1 MRRAWQIWLAFGGAV
16 LLAIT
21 AVGWLS
27 YRALESE
34 EAERTARAQAAL
46 EENSRLALW
55 RLDSAVA
62 PLIAEENARPYFVY
76 RSFFPA
82 GSPPGERVPG
92 KSSAS
97 ALVPSPL
104 LTSENPQIRLHFEF
118 HAWPEV
124 ALEEVMCSPSVPT
137 GPQVA
142 RAVPEYLSAQAL
154 ERNRRQLFM
163 CPIRV
168 GKKELLA
175 ALATENPPAMA
186 AGSAVP
192 QAVTQQP
199 LPGNNALSQQGNASF
214 PAEERQQMIA
224 GQLRGDFEF
233 QARQQA
239 VMTNAST
246 NGGTTDFG
254 NNLSSIAGAQTDV
267 MTPLWFH
274 DELFLARHVTVGKQ
288 SLVQGCW
295 LDWPLIRQQLLT
307 GIGDLLPDAQL
318 GPATISD
325 GEDRAHR
332 MAALPVK
339 LITGELP
346 IVPADSLSPVRLSLL
361 VTWGLLLVAALA
373 VALLLY
379 GVMALSERR
388 AAFVSAV
395 THELRTPLTTFRMYA
410 EMLAEG
416 MVTDETTRRSYLE
429 TLRTEADRLTHLVEN
444 VLAYARLERGGPGA
458 RIGPVPVTELLDRA
472 SERLA
477 GRAAEAGLVLR
488 TQAPPDVLAIDVVA
502 DPGAVEQ
509 ILFNLVDNACKYAAG
524 KDSAGKNADAA
535 ESRTLELA
543 VDRANG
549 SVRLRVRDH
558 GPGVPERERKRLF
571 QPFRKSAHDAA
582 NSAPGVGLGLALSRR
597 LARDMGGDLSQENEN
612 AGGACFVLT
621 LRAANDSPGV

>member
-1 MRRAWQIWLAFGGAV
+1 MRRAWQIWLAFAAAL

-27 YRALESE
+27 FRALESE
-34 EAERTARAQAAL
+34 QAELTARGRAAL

-76 RSFFPA
+76 RAFFPA
-82 GSPPGERVPG
+82 GAPQNKPVPG
-92 KSSAS
+92 KLSGQT
-97 ALVPSPL
+97 LVPSPL
-104 LTSENPQIRLHFEF
+104 LAGENPRIRLHFEF
-118 HAWPEV
+118 DV
-124 ALEEVMCSPSVPT
+124 VGVQLEEVMCSPSVPT
-137 GPQVA
+137 GALVA
-142 RAVPEYLSAQAL
+142 RAVPEYISAQTL
-154 ERNRRQLFM
+154 ERNRQQLFM
-163 CPIRV
+163 CARRID
-168 GKKELLA
+168 KKELFS

-186 AGSAVP
+186 VGPALPPAVM
-192 QAVTQQP
+192 QQP
-199 LPGNNALSQQGNASF
+199 LLGNNALSQQSNNDSQPAST
-214 PAEERQQMIA
+214 

-239 VMTNAST
+239 ILSNNEVVLLGSNTTSATNAR
-246 NGGTTDFG
+246 
-254 NNLSSIAGAQTDV
+254 IDV
-267 MTPLWFH
+267 MTPLWFE
-274 DELFLARHVTVGKQ
+274 DELFLARHVTVGTQ

-295 LDWPLIRQQLLT
+295 LDWPLIREQLLT
-307 GIGDLLPDAQL
+307 GIRDLLPEAQL
-318 GPATISD
+318 APDPASD
-325 GEDRAHR
+325 TEDSVHR

-339 LITGELP
+339 LLTGELP
-346 IVPADSLSPVRLSLL
+346 AVVIDGLSPLRLSLL
-361 VTWGLLLVAALA
+361 VTWGLLLVAAMA
-373 VALLLY
+373 VALLLS

-416 MVTDETTRRSYLE
+416 MVTDEATRRGYLE
-429 TLRTEADRLTHLVEN
+429 TLRVEADRLTHLVEN
-444 VLAYARLERGGPGA
+444 VLAYARLERGGPAA
-458 RIGPVPVTELLDRA
+458 RIGPVGVKELLERA

-477 GRAAEAGLVLR
+477 GRAAQAGLTLR
-488 TQAPPDVLAIDVVA
+488 TAAAPEVLAMNAVA

-524 KDSAGKNADAA
+524 KHANSKENVAADAG
-535 ESRTLELA
+535 TLELD
-543 VDRANG
+543 VDRCNG

-558 GPGVPERERKRLF
+558 GPGVPEREQKRLF

-597 LARDMGGDLSQENEN
+597 LARDMGGELSLDGET

-621 LRAANDSPGV
+621 LRAVEDGHDRRSSLASC

>member
-16 LLAIT
+16 LLAVT

-34 EAERTARAQAAL
+34 EAERTARGQAAL

-76 RSFFPA
+76 RSFFSTAAPQSK
-82 GSPPGERVPG
+82 GTKGQPSGPT
-92 KSSAS
+92 
-97 ALVPSPL
+97 LVPSPL

-118 HAWPEV
+118 DLVGVQA
-124 ALEEVMCSPSVPT
+124 EEVMCSPSVPT
-137 GPQVA
+137 GPLVA
-142 RAVPEYLSAQAL
+142 RAVPEYISAQAL

-163 CPIRV
+163 CASRV
-168 GKKELLA
+168 DKKELLS

-186 AGSAVP
+186 AGQAVP
-192 QAVTQQP
+192 QAVAQQP
-199 LPGNNALSQQGNASF
+199 LPGNNALSQQGNTAS
-214 PAEERQQMIA
+214 PVDEQQQVIA

-239 VMTNAST
+239 VMTNSLS
-246 NGGTTDFG
+246 NGGAIGFG
-254 NNLSSIAGAQTDV
+254 NNHSSIAGARTDV
-267 MTPLWFH
+267 MMPLWFH
-274 DELFLARHVTVGKQ
+274 DELFLARQVTVGPQ

-307 GIGDLLPDAQL
+307 GIRDLLPDAQL
-318 GPATISD
+318 GPATVSD

-346 IVPADSLSPVRLSLL
+346 IVPSDSLSPVRLSLL

-458 RIGPVPVTELLDRA
+458 RIGPVRVTELLDRA

-488 TQAPPDVLAIDVVA
+488 TQAPPDVLAIDAVA

-524 KDSAGKNADAA
+524 KDSASKNAGTA

-543 VDRANG
+543 VDRVNG

-597 LARDMGGDLSQENEN
+597 LARDMGGELSLENEN

-621 LRAANDSPGV
+621 LRAISDSPGA